1 MSERRPGLLIAA
13 GSVAGTALIV
23 ALVFSLAGW
32 AYRQRGTSLH
42 DGRLQRAVAQH
53 PTSAQ
58 ISGALLAET
67 GTRAVPVPASD
78 EDLRRLLARWPEAR
92 ADDILA
98 KRRRWPVLRIFAV
111 GDLAYFLFFDGDDK
125 LQDYALGR

>member
-1 MSERRPGLLIAA
+1 VSERRPGLLIAA
-13 GSVAGTALIV
+13 GSVAATALIV

-32 AYRQRGTSLH
+32 AYRQRGSSLH

-58 ISGALLAET
+58 IAGALLAEK
-67 GTRAVPVPASD
+67 GTRAVPAPASD
-78 EDLRRLLARWPEAR
+78 EELRRLLTRWPEAR